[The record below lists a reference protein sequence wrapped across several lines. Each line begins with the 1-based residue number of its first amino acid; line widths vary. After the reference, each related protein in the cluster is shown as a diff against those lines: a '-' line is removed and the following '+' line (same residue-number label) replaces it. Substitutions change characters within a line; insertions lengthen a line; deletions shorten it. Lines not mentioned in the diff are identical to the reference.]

1 MLDFSENDGTRT
13 SEDPLSHKNNENTGK
28 ISIINSLRMVE
39 INQRLEA
46 ICGELFIQE
55 KELTLFY
62 EKLV

>member
-1 MLDFSENDGTRT
+1 MLDFSENDGIRT
-13 SEDPLSHKNNENTGK
+13 SEDPLAHKNNENTGQ